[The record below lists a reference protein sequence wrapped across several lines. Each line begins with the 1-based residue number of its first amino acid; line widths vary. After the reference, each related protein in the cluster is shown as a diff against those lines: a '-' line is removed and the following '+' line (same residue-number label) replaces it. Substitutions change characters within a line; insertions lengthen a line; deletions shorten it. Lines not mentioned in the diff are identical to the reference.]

1 MGNAPE
7 QLEAAMIDSMIR
19 GVCEQHQAKE
29 IKRTFDVDENGHLVI
44 ESTIVLPKPVD
55 NIVIDLNNL

>member
-1 MGNAPE
+1 MV
-7 QLEAAMIDSMIR
+7 DSMIR
-19 GVCEQHQAKE
+19 GMCEQHQAKE

-55 NIVIDLNNL
+55 SIVIDLNNL